1 MRAKYQARWISKKRI
16 DALKKSGSLRRG
28 MLMDSFKG
36 FIVIEPAGS
45 SLGDGEL
52 LTPDVVDYE
61 LDPAWC
67 LDSRQRISAA
77 RKLLGLEASFQ
88 PEASRP
94 ARTLVSSGNV
104 AIASPQDKEE

>member
-1 MRAKYQARWISKKRI
+1 MRAKYQARWISKRRI
-16 DALKKSGSLRRG
+16 DSLKKSGSLRRG

-36 FIVIEPAGS
+36 FIVIEPAGCN
-45 SLGDGEL
+45 LGDGEL
-52 LTPDVVDYE
+52 LAADDVDYE

-88 PEASRP
+88 PEASRQS
-94 ARTLVSSGNV
+94 RSLVSS
-104 AIASPQDKEE
+104 ATASPQDKEE